1 MSAPAVTAR
10 HAPQLRA
17 APVGGHLPAFARD
30 PLGFLDAAARERAPV
45 VRLRFARSPA
55 WLLTDAALIDEVLV
69 AQRHHF
75 IKAAPLRAQRDLL
88 GNGLLTNE
96 GDAWLRQRRLAQ
108 PAFHRERVASY
119 GATMVHE
126 TTRMVE
132 GWSEGEA
139 RDVYAELKRLTMTI
153 AARTMFGAA
162 LAPDAQRL
170 AEAVDEAM
178 ARYAARRGLARL
190 VPPWVPTAVHR
201 RGRASIRQLDAVV
214 LDLVRRR
221 RAAVDDAADAADAD
235 DLLSML
241 LRARDEAGGGM
252 DDGQLRDEIT
262 TFFVGGFDTPS
273 LALTWGWTLLAFHP
287 EAAERLAAEVCT
299 TLGGR
304 PAGAADVPRLRY
316 TEAVVKEA
324 MRLYPPA
331 WLLSREATAD
341 VCLGG
346 HFPIAAGAMVLMSP
360 WVMHR
365 DARVFDR
372 PEAFRP
378 ERWLDGALD
387 GLPRCAYFPFGA
399 GPRVCIG
406 APFAMLEAVLVLATL
421 AQRLRFT
428 RPAPEAITPWPT
440 MTLRPRSAVHV
451 VVRRRAS

>member
-1 MSAPAVTAR
+1 MSAPAATAR
-10 HAPQLRA
+10 RAPRLRA
-17 APVGGHLPAFARD
+17 TPFGGHLPAFAGD

-45 VRLRFARSPA
+45 VRLRFARSSA

-69 AQRHHF
+69 AQRQHF

-88 GNGLLTNE
+88 GTGLLTNE

-119 GATMVHE
+119 GAIMVHE
-126 TTRMVE
+126 TMRMVA

-162 LAPDAQRL
+162 LAPDARRL
-170 AEAVDEAM
+170 AEAVEDTM

-201 RGRASIRQLDAVV
+201 RGRASIRRLDAVV

-221 RAAVDDAADAADAD
+221 RAAADGAADAD
-235 DLLSML
+235 DLLAML
-241 LRARDEAGGGM
+241 LRARDETGGGM

-273 LALTWGWTLLAFHP
+273 LALTWGWYLLALHP
-287 EAAERLAAEVCT
+287 EAAERLAAEVRA
-299 TLGGR
+299 TLGER
-304 PAGAADVPRLRY
+304 PAGAADVPRLCY
-316 TEAVVKEA
+316 TEAVVKET

-346 HFPIAAGAMVLMSP
+346 RFPISAGAMVLLSP

-365 DARVFDR
+365 DAHVFDR

-387 GLPRCAYFPFGA
+387 RLPRCAYFPFGA

-406 APFAMLEAVLVLATL
+406 APFAMTEAVLVLATL
-421 AQRLRFT
+421 AQQLRFT
-428 RPAPEAITPWPT
+428 RTTAAVITPWPT
-440 MTLRPRSAVHV
+440 MTLRPEGAVNV
-451 VVRRRAS
+451 VVRRRAP